1 MGVDF
6 RDIQGTIFIGPN
18 GLCHSGVKGMKWGV
32 RRYQNKDGSLT
43 PAGRARY
50 NAGSGENARRSDRK
64 FAAKINRGRE
74 KARIDALE
82 KARIAKA
89 EKKAHDADKERVLK
103 EGTAQEVLKYK
114 NELTNKELNDA
125 LNRIKWTNELNSISK
140 QEMEKGWRAVD
151 DVMKKVGMVSN
162 WTSTGINAYK
172 NADQVKKIFDDL
184 SKSVS
189 EDSKKKK

>member
-6 RDIQGTIFIGPN
+6 REFEGTTFIGPN
-18 GLCHSGVKGMKWGV
+18 GLCHFGTKGMHWGV
-32 RRYQNKDGSLT
+32 RRYQNSDGSLT

-50 NAGSGENARRSDRK
+50 RAGSEANATRSDRK

-74 KARIDALE
+74 KARAEALE

-89 EKKAHDADKERVLK
+89 EKKQHDEDKERVLR
-103 EGTAQEVLKYK
+103 EGTAKEVLKYA
-114 NELTNKELNDA
+114 NEISNKELNDA

-140 QEMEKGWRAVD
+140 QEMEKGWKAVD
-151 DVMKKVGMVSN
+151 DVMKKVGMINN

-184 SKSVS
+184 SKSL
-189 EDSKKKK
+189 EDPKKKK